1 MVSFIVIVFEINVP
15 SQRPLFAF
23 GQAQSAEQ
31 TAVWQDLVLHCPRY
45 FCLFV
50 CMHNARHIIAV
61 SFMPDIKVASLNPKI
76 KKQILLVVLRS
87 TKPCALSLLA
97 VGLGGL
103 ALVRRRRS

>member
-1 MVSFIVIVFEINVP
+1 
-15 SQRPLFAF
+15 
-23 GQAQSAEQ
+23 
-31 TAVWQDLVLHCPRY
+31 
-45 FCLFV
+45 
-50 CMHNARHIIAV
+50 
-61 SFMPDIKVASLNPKI
+61 MPDIKVASLNPKI